1 MSQKELA
8 KLSGVTQSMIAKIE
22 GGKINPSYLKTKSIF
37 DALEGLEKKH
47 QTQVREI
54 MHRKVV
60 GVQADDQVSD
70 VVKLMRETG
79 YSQFPVF
86 SGKSIVGSI
95 SEKIMMDRIATAN
108 SVEEVSRLA
117 LEKVMVE
124 AFARVDEETP
134 VQVVSAL
141 LQYDPAVLVT
151 KKGQV
156 TGIVTKSDLL
166 KIIRQ

>member
-1 MSQKELA
+1 
-8 KLSGVTQSMIAKIE
+8 
-22 GGKINPSYLKTKSIF
+22 
-37 DALEGLEKKH
+37 
-47 QTQVREI
+47 